1 MTRGNKRHIYINYN
15 RNRIGKRKIAMI
27 YPGINSNLALYIKDM
42 ELRIISNWIKEYI
55 IYLYMDHL
63 KSL

>member
-1 MTRGNKRHIYINYN
+1 
-15 RNRIGKRKIAMI
+15 MI
-27 YPGINSNLALYIKDM
+27 YPNINSNLALYIKDM